1 MRKRQVLVELPKP
14 DFEVL
19 AALARQEEREVYQQA
34 SYLLIQVLRRPRED
48 RPPGEEAGHAA

>member
-19 AALARQEEREVYQQA
+19 KDLARQEDREVFQQA
-34 SYLLIQVLRRPRED
+34 SYLLRRALRQLQQSESPREE
-48 RPPGEEAGHAA
+48 GSNAA